1 MSSSRAEKREYEMD
15 KERALRDAQLDIVN
29 YAEDERNGKSITW
42 K

>member
-1 MSSSRAEKREYEMD
+1 MD

-29 YAEDERNGKSITW
+29 YAEDEERNGKSITW